1 MEWWTRQC
9 HLQMLCKEFSL
20 PDVND
25 WSECPKDTNAVE
37 RKNRDS
43 KMINTA
49 SLRSWL
55 IVLYE
60 SDKSCAYQ
68 YMAAMR
74 SGDLTYNRT
83 DHEARLKSAK
93 LRREQWKQSYPK
105 DSECQHG
112 PPGKQQHF
120 AATDNCLRFRD
131 SNGVWYRGRIT
142 AFDEKTAK
150 RIVYFANDGEQPTCT
165 RTCTRT
171 CTHIGHTY
179 IDITYCHMVAKD
191 NQALKNTGHHHTVCE
206 VGEVK
211 GSGGKYRLCSQ
222 LTLAH
227 YC

>member
-1 MEWWTRQC
+1 METV
-9 HLQMLCKEFSL
+9 L
-20 PDVND
+20 
-25 WSECPKDTNAVE
+25 
-37 RKNRDS
+37 S
-43 KMINTA
+43 K
-49 SLRSWL
+49 
-55 IVLYE
+55 
-60 SDKSCAYQ
+60 
-68 YMAAMR
+68 
-74 SGDLTYNRT
+74 G
-83 DHEARLKSAK
+83 
-93 LRREQWKQSYPK
+93 
-105 DSECQHG
+105 SECQHG

-227 YC
+227 YCWVALFQPHRPLGLHIRQHKQCDIMQMMYAPS